1 MIHNKNL
8 AGLDIDLLT
17 NIYVERNDKIFK
29 ISRRI
34 GMRFTFIDSSSDF
47 YKKKNIEIKHH

>member
-17 NIYVERNDKIFK
+17 NIYVERNEKIIKDFNTH
-29 ISRRI
+29 IFVLDFDSH
-34 GMRFTFIDSSSDF
+34 FLSFIV
-47 YKKKNIEIKHH
+47 K